1 MRIMSAN
8 LRRRLPAQW
17 LSITLRGM
25 KKANPDANEQGSEPE
40 RAESDNLCKR
50 LAEEHPDQ
58 FARWLFNIQSG
69 KVKVEKTELRR
80 APIHADSVILS
91 SESDILHAEFQTT
104 KKSKVPLPLRMLDYY
119 VGFRRQN
126 PRRRVRQAVIV
137 LKETRVAIPDRY
149 EDERT
154 SHRYDVIK
162 MWEQDPRELMR
173 YEGLLPLATLC
184 RAESDEKLLA
194 EVAARINRI
203 KSREQRRETL
213 NLSRVLAGVRYD
225 KNLIY
230 KILKESDMLEES
242 VVYQDILQKGLQ
254 QGLQQG
260 LQRERRLVVRLLER
274 LIGKLSA
281 PTRRQIEEFDADQL
295 EELGEALVDFR
306 SEKDLTAWIEQR
318 AATH

>member
-1 MRIMSAN
+1 
-8 LRRRLPAQW
+8 LRR
-17 LSITLRGM
+17 
-25 KKANPDANEQGSEPE
+25 D
-40 RAESDNLCKR
+40 
-50 LAEEHPDQ
+50 
-58 FARWLFNIQSG
+58 
-69 KVKVEKTELRR
+69 
-80 APIHADSVILS
+80 PIHADSVILS

-119 VGFRRQN
+119 VGFKRQN

-149 EDERT
+149 EDEST
-154 SHRYDVIK
+154 SYRYDVIK

-203 KSREQRRETL
+203 KSRDQRRETL
-213 NLSRVLAGVRYD
+213 NLSRALAGVRYD
-225 KNLIY
+225 RSLIY

-242 VVYQDILQKGLQ
+242 VVYQDILQKGVQKGLQ
-254 QGLQQG
+254 QGLQEGLQQG
-260 LQRERRLVVRLLER
+260 LQRERRLVIRLLER

-281 PTRRQIEEFDADQL
+281 TTRRQIEEFDADQL

-306 SEKDLTAWIEQR
+306 SEKDLTAWIERR
-318 AATH
+318 AAAH